1 MRSGLRIHSLGS
13 GVNDDSH
20 ILIAYDGSDGA
31 KAAVE
36 AAGRLF
42 PGHPADVVCVWQS
55 VAAVGPAGGI
65 AMPADVLGKACIELD
80 RHAEAQAESVAEEG
94 ATAARA
100 AGLRPTARA
109 IQGAG
114 STWAALVR
122 LSEEDQPA
130 AVVLG
135 SRGRSAMQ
143 SVLLGSVSSGVAHH
157 SKVPVVVIPPGG

>member
-1 MRSGLRIHSLGS
+1 M
-13 GVNDDSH
+13 NDDSH

-42 PGHPADVVCVWQS
+42 PGWRADLVCVWQS
-55 VAAVGPAGGI
+55 VAAVGPAGSIGVPTEVI
-65 AMPADVLGKACIELD
+65 GKACVVLE
-80 RHAEAQAESVAEEG
+80 RHAADQAESVADEG

-100 AGLRPTARA
+100 AGLQPTARA

-122 LSEEDQPA
+122 LAADEQPA

-135 SRGRSAMQ
+135 SRGRSGIQ
-143 SVLLGSVSSGVAHH
+143 SVLLGSVSSGVTHH
-157 SKVPVVVIPPGG
+157 SKLPVVVVPPRD